1 MKEKLKLRLQ
11 FFADTQTGGTA
22 TPAAAKSK
30 VAMGE
35 TKLKE
40 KHTGIVKSVTDAKS
54 YATPALITD
63 DAIYME
69 GRLVRQLM
77 IHF

>member
-1 MKEKLKLRLQ
+1 M
-11 FFADTQTGGTA
+11 GGTG
-22 TPAAAKSK
+22 TPAAATQTK
-30 VAMGE
+30 VALGE

-63 DAIYME
+63 DANLY
-69 GRLVRQLM
+69 GRSFVYGHER
-77 IHF
+77 

>member
-11 FFADTQTGGTA
+11 FFADTATGGTA
-22 TPAAAKSK
+22 TPAATKTK
-30 VAMGE
+30 VPMNE

-54 YATPALITD
+54 YVTPALITD
-63 DAIYME
+63 DAIYM
-69 GRLVRQLM
+69 GGVWLDNL
-77 IHF
+77 